1 MKRRIRVKFPVL
13 AIAAA
18 LGASALVAAC
28 SFGPDAYN
36 GPGLEPAPP
45 DAGNDATANGGGTG
59 MDAGSAGAAGAATAA
74 GAGG

>member
-1 MKRRIRVKFPVL
+1 VKFRVL

-18 LGASALVAAC
+18 LGASLLAAAC

-36 GPGLEPAPP
+36 GPGLDPAPP
-45 DAGNDATANGGGTG
+45 DAGNDATANGGGAGTS
-59 MDAGSAGAAGAATAA
+59 AGSAGEAGAAAAAA